1 MGRGRSSLY
10 IPGKGPTLSLSRALL
25 CNPGTDVA
33 DETRG
38 LAKLES
44 LKSKSTEEQIRD
56 IEKEIFCVPVCKDPK
71 GFWKRA
77 P

>member
-1 MGRGRSSLY
+1 MGGGRSSLY

-25 CNPGTDVA
+25 CNPGADVA

-38 LAKLES
+38 LAKLECS
-44 LKSKSTEEQIRD
+44 KSKSTEEQIWD

-71 GFWKRA
+71 GLWKQA